1 MLSTYSAHN
10 DALFEF
16 QNILDPAVFWAMCF
30 TLLTLGMVGLTPLH
44 PHKDLSSHGMIM
56 LGLRRICL
64 ILIGVEILLFMGL
77 AASIYLTFGD
87 DVLHN
92 LVVNYAWKWGVRL
105 PIFLIIGIVCRLIY
119 HRWLMPRVSALLR
132 KMRITQD
139 EDSVSD
145 MKNEIGRYK
154 AKDFD
159 PLSYIRPDKIFIGLN
174 GDTGKPEYADMTM
187 WDETNKMVV
196 GATRYGKGV
205 TYQIWAAQA
214 IRRGRTVFYIDPKE
228 DKWMPKV
235 LEQEAKK
242 LGKTFLY
249 VDIADPE
256 APGNYAPFAHGTPE
270 DRRSRFYEIMGLV
283 ERGTDAD
290 HYKVTARRYLF
301 NIFADAGQSGS
312 LPALLATIQRIHD
325 TDTGNKEENQARRK
339 SLGTVLARLMEW
351 ASYSTLNGKGG
362 FSVEKT
368 LLNPNGAVIYFR
380 GSLDDQIILAATQTF
395 LIEVRQEIKR
405 LEKKRATHV
414 EVLVDELRYLVSDT
428 VLSALATIVGERATF
443 ALAFQNFGDLEN
455 PKDKSMNGK
464 AVLQSV
470 RVNCQ
475 VKAFFGG
482 SDADTAEW
490 IAKTTGDTNKR
501 AVRMEKTDVNA
512 MGGETWSAQRT
523 FGDVQEFII
532 PENVV
537 KALPPKVAVI
547 MQPNKLANVVCVSP
561 VKV

>member
-1 MLSTYSAHN
+1 MLSSYSAHN
-10 DALFEF
+10 QMMFQF
-16 QNILDPAVFWAMCF
+16 QNALDPTVFWAMCV
-30 TLLTLGMVGLTPLH
+30 TLLCLGMIGLTPLH
-44 PHKDLSSHGMIM
+44 PHKDLSSHGMLM
-56 LGLRRICL
+56 LGLRRVCL
-64 ILIGVEILLFMGL
+64 GLLAMETLLFLGL
-77 AASIYLTFGD
+77 SASIYLLFGD
-87 DVLHN
+87 DVLNN
-92 LVVNYAWKWGVRL
+92 LVKAYGWTWGFRL
-105 PIFLIIGIVCRLIY
+105 PVFLIAGIICRLIY
-119 HRWLMPRVSALLR
+119 HRWLMPKVSALLR

-139 EDSVSD
+139 EDAVSD

-159 PLSYIRPDKIFIGLN
+159 PLSFIRADKIFIGLN
-174 GDTGKPEYADMTM
+174 GETGKPEYADMTM

-214 IRRGRTVFYIDPKE
+214 IRRGKTVIYIDPKD

-249 VDIADPE
+249 VDITDKN
-256 APGNYAPFAHGTPE
+256 APGNYAPFTHGTPE

-301 NIFADAGQSGS
+301 NIFTDISRTGS
-312 LPALLATIQRIHD
+312 LRALLNTVQRIHD
-325 TDTGNKEENQARRK
+325 TDTGNKEEDQARRK

-351 ASYSTLNGKGG
+351 ASYDTLNGKAG

-368 LLNPNGAVIYFR
+368 LLNPNGAVVYFR

-405 LEKKRATHV
+405 LEKQRATDV

-455 PKDKSMNGK
+455 PKDKSMNGR

-501 AVRMEKTDVNA
+501 TVRMEKTDVNA

-523 FGDVQEFII
+523 FGDVQEFVI

-537 KALPPKVAVI
+537 KALPPKVAVM
-547 MQPNKLANVVCVSP
+547 MQPNKLASIVYVSP
-561 VKV
+561 IKV